1 MPVKHRRYQPHE
13 VIELTRAAIHAFTS
27 RDMAGFDGLLDPD
40 FSFVGDDAPLF
51 LHGTEEFF
59 NSTQNERKSPP
70 VSITGEDYMLLAH
83 EKSLWVTSGRFQA
96 VSPPLRSSIH
106 FTFVWRQ
113 REEALLLLHASAF
126 HAHPPADAKAA
137 ENPQAHMFDLPP
149 AVKMDGR
156 AEPKHPYRDLNG
168 HIRYLSD
175 REILYCRSSG
185 KICEIHSGRQP
196 PFSMR
201 TTLHALERPG
211 FLVIHRSYL
220 VNLSHVREICRYRAV
235 LQDGTELPIG
245 REHYLPL
252 KRILAGTKP

>member
-1 MPVKHRRYQPHE
+1 MPVKHRRYQPQE

-96 VSPPLRSSIH
+96 VSRPCAPPSTLPLSGGSGKKRFCCSTPAPSTPI
-106 FTFVWRQ
+106 
-113 REEALLLLHASAF
+113 
-126 HAHPPADAKAA
+126 PPADAKAA

-156 AEPKHPYRDLNG
+156 
-168 HIRYLSD
+168 
-175 REILYCRSSG
+175 RSRSTPTG
-185 KICEIHSGRQP
+185 P
-196 PFSMR
+196 
-201 TTLHALERPG
+201 ERPHPLPVRPG
-211 FLVIHRSYL
+211 NPVLPL
-220 VNLSHVREICRYRAV
+220 VREN
-235 LQDGTELPIG
+235 L
-245 REHYLPL
+245 
-252 KRILAGTKP
+252 

>member
-1 MPVKHRRYQPHE
+1 MPVKHRRYQPQE

-137 ENPQAHMFDLPP
+137 ENPQA
-149 AVKMDGR
+149 
-156 AEPKHPYRDLNG
+156 
-168 HIRYLSD
+168 
-175 REILYCRSSG
+175 
-185 KICEIHSGRQP
+185 ICLTCPR
-196 PFSMR
+196 R
-201 TTLHALERPG
+201 
-211 FLVIHRSYL
+211 
-220 VNLSHVREICRYRAV
+220 
-235 LQDGTELPIG
+235 
-245 REHYLPL
+245 
-252 KRILAGTKP
+252 

>member
-1 MPVKHRRYQPHE
+1 MPVKHRRYQPQE

-83 EKSLWVTSGRFQA
+83 ENHLWVTSGRFQA
-96 VSPPLRSSIH
+96 VSPPLRSAIH

-126 HAHPPADAKAA
+126 HARPPGKSCTAARQGKSAKSTP
-137 ENPQAHMFDLPP
+137 EGSLPSP
-149 AVKMDGR
+149 CAPPCTPWNGR
-156 AEPKHPYRDLNG
+156 V
-168 HIRYLSD
+168 SW
-175 REILYCRSSG
+175 
-185 KICEIHSGRQP
+185 
-196 PFSMR
+196 
-201 TTLHALERPG
+201 
-211 FLVIHRSYL
+211 
-220 VNLSHVREICRYRAV
+220 
-235 LQDGTELPIG
+235 
-245 REHYLPL
+245 
-252 KRILAGTKP
+252 